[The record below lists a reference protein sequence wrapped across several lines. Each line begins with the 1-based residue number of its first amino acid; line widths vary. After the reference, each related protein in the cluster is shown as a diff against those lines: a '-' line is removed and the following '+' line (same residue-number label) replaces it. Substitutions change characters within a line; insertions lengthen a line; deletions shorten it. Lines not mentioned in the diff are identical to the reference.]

1 MDTAELLRR
10 CMTIGTST
18 WSDALDQCGISGVV
32 RGLVQRSGRGRFAG
46 FAVTARE
53 RAGAL
58 GSYPRAEFGVG
69 KMIAAIEP
77 GNVLMAD
84 VGGADVSTFG
94 CLAALATQK
103 RGAAGVVI
111 DGGCRDVEE
120 IRATGVW
127 LASRS
132 VTPTTGKTRLKL
144 EALGEAVMIGGI
156 PVKPG
161 DLVAGDDTGI
171 VVVPRGDLERV
182 IDAAERMRA
191 TDAALERALHAGK
204 SFSEAAA
211 AANYI

>member
-18 WSDALDQCGISGVV
+18 WSDSLDQCGISGVV

-69 KMIAAIEP
+69 NMIAAIEP

-94 CLAALATQK
+94 GLAALATQK
-103 RGAAGVVI
+103 RAAGVVI

>member
-94 CLAALATQK
+94 GLAALATQK
-103 RGAAGVVI
+103 RAAGVVI
-111 DGGCRDVEE
+111 DGGCRDSRPACGWQAAPLPRP
-120 IRATGVW
+120 RARRGSSW
-127 LASRS
+127 
-132 VTPTTGKTRLKL
+132 
-144 EALGEAVMIGGI
+144 
-156 PVKPG
+156 KPW
-161 DLVAGDDTGI
+161 V
-171 VVVPRGDLERV
+171 RR
-182 IDAAERMRA
+182 
-191 TDAALERALHAGK
+191 
-204 SFSEAAA
+204 
-211 AANYI
+211 

>member
-10 CMTIGTST
+10 CMAIGTST

-94 CLAALATQK
+94 GLAALATQK